1 MTVADGSIALS
12 FSAMHAAEAQLSNNL
27 STLRARLEQLATDLQ
42 PLVHTWT
49 GDAQAAYLIQKR
61 QWEQAADD
69 LARMLAA
76 IVTGLNNTTTDY
88 AGAQRRIV
96 AAFS

>member
-1 MTVADGSIALS
+1 MSATNGSIALN
-12 FSAMHAAEAQLSNNL
+12 FGAMQAAESHLNSNL
-27 STLRARLEQLATDLQ
+27 SALRARLDQLAAELQ
-42 PLVHTWT
+42 PLVHTWS

-69 LARMLAA
+69 MAAMLAS
-76 IVTGLNNTTTDY
+76 IVTGLHNTTTDY
-88 AGAQRRIV
+88 ASAQRRIV